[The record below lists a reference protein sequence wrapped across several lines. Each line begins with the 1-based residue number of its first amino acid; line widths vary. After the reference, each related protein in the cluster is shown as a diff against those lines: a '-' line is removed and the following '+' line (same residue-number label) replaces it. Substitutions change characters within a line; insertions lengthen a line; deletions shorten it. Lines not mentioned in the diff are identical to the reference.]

1 MAVAAQAK
9 VAQTSHLR
17 RDFLALVYLIKPK
30 RPVCFTSD
38 DALWETDSPNGR

>member
-9 VAQTSHLR
+9 AAQTSHLR
-17 RDFLALVYLIKPK
+17 RDFLALVGLIKPK
-30 RPVCFTSD
+30 RLGRFTSD